1 MIIDKFVITYGVT
14 EKRRRTA
21 RRSLE
26 SIIRSLAQTLQ
37 GIFGAIAAN
46 LFDDEIV
53 VRLTMSDIAENK
65 RRTRLHERSME
76 KAFTMA
82 TIRDHLE
89 RNRNGAGTFTP
100 ARIFCGEDSP
110 AAIHRRET
118 YMVTLPLSP
127 PKVPIYVWI
136 HRRAWRSR

>member
-14 EKRRRTA
+14 EKRRRAA

-76 KAFTMA
+76 KPFAVA

-89 RNRNGAGTFTP
+89 SNGHGSSTFTP
-100 ARIFCGEDSP
+100 AGIFHCEDST
-110 AAIHRRET
+110 AAIRQHET
-118 YMVTLPLSP
+118 YMVTLSLSP
-127 PKVPIYVWI
+127 PKT
-136 HRRAWRSR
+136 ST